1 MSLKKAA
8 QEVFKGWA
16 TPEEVQEFGK
26 KLVADLEELG
36 FRDRTI
42 PKGAVPPDSTVTREL
57 IKSGEDNIYHL
68 SPGKSGDSM
77 FLCGTAYQVPGGG
90 KIPPRVV
97 YIGLNAGRTC
107 AIGILD
113 PDFNHPKKSFQWK
126 DREDAEKEIV
136 EWLSEHAG
144 NDVRSKI
151 GWTDAVDN
159 LFKKPAP

>member
-16 TPEEVQEFGK
+16 TPEEAQEFGK

-42 PKGAVPPDSTVTREL
+42 PQGMLPRGSRLTQEL
-57 IKSGEDNIYHL
+57 IRSGEDNIYHL

-77 FLCGTAYQVPGGG
+77 FLCGTAYQPPEG
-90 KIPPRVV
+90 KKWTPLTL
-97 YIGLNAGRTC
+97 YIGLAAGRST
-107 AIGILD
+107 AVYIAY
-113 PDFNHPKKSFQWK
+113 PDTSHPPKSFQWK

-136 EWLSEHAG
+136 YWLSEYAG
-144 NDVRSKI
+144 DKVRSEL